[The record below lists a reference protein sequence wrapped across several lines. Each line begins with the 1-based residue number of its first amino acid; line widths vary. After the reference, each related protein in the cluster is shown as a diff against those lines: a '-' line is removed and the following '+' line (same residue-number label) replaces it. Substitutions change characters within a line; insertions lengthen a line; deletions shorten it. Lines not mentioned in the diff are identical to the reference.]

1 MYAFF
6 QEHYNFTGIMFS
18 TSPSIIEMCQK
29 MNVLVVNHY
38 QSNKYGMPLI
48 RDLFLQS
55 YHLVNSDYYGYI
67 NSDVVLSTSVFQ
79 FLSSIDIRV
88 QNGTI
93 PPNVILNNH
102 DYL

>member
-6 QEHYNFTGIMFS
+6 QKHFNFTGIMFS

-29 MNVLVVNHY
+29 MNVLVVNNY
-38 QSNKYGMPLI
+38 KSNEYGMPLI

-67 NSDVVLSTSVFQ
+67 NSDIILSTSIFS
-79 FLSSIDIRV
+79 FLSTVDVRI

-93 PPNVILNNH
+93 PQNVILNDRH
-102 DYL
+102 YQ

>member
-1 MYAFF
+1 
-6 QEHYNFTGIMFS
+6 MFS

-67 NSDVVLSTSVFQ
+67 NSDVVLSTSIFQ
-79 FLSSIDIRV
+79 FLSSIDIQV

-102 DYL
+102 DYS